1 MQQNSLTAGVAR
13 IDITPPLGFR
23 MQGAMRRTEGATGTE
38 SPLLATALV
47 LADENVK
54 LTILDCDLIGFDVAL
69 ANEIR
74 GRIGE
79 KINISAA
86 NVFLGCTHTHNGP
99 CTARG
104 VLGGVHDV
112 GGESWEID
120 ALDTYIENL
129 TFQLV
134 ELSEMANGN
143 CQPAR
148 AGGGEGKA
156 LVAVNREEIDASG
169 RTFVGRNPDG
179 ITDHSVPVLRVD
191 DLEGNPIAVLT
202 GYACHPV
209 SMGYEIYEFTPDF
222 PGVVRRIVERATGA
236 KCLYLTGAAG
246 NQASLSFLQS
256 DWGEMERMGGQ
267 IGAAAVQEFYRIE
280 TRPNETIREVGKSLS
295 DVAHYSKKFSNGYT
309 HENFLISTRQ
319 VTVPLQKL
327 PEIHEAE
334 QQFHEAHER
343 LKKLT
348 SEGAPKTKTYPQM
361 LVERWAK
368 GVLDKVQSGIAS
380 EELTFQIQGFRL
392 DDFVLLAMPGEPFVE
407 IGLGAKQ
414 HSTAATTMFAG
425 YCNGLLGYWPTPE
438 TINQGGMAV
447 SSAVKTYN
455 NSAPP
460 VAEAVEIIIE
470 NFSHLIDTLMS

>member
-23 MQGAMRRTEGATGTE
+23 MQGAMRRTEGATGIE

-143 CQPAR
+143 
-148 AGGGEGKA
+148 
-156 LVAVNREEIDASG
+156 
-169 RTFVGRNPDG
+169 
-179 ITDHSVPVLRVD
+179 
-191 DLEGNPIAVLT
+191 
-202 GYACHPV
+202 
-209 SMGYEIYEFTPDF
+209 
-222 PGVVRRIVERATGA
+222 
-236 KCLYLTGAAG
+236 
-246 NQASLSFLQS
+246 
-256 DWGEMERMGGQ
+256 
-267 IGAAAVQEFYRIE
+267 
-280 TRPNETIREVGKSLS
+280 
-295 DVAHYSKKFSNGYT
+295 
-309 HENFLISTRQ
+309 
-319 VTVPLQKL
+319 
-327 PEIHEAE
+327 
-334 QQFHEAHER
+334 
-343 LKKLT
+343 
-348 SEGAPKTKTYPQM
+348 
-361 LVERWAK
+361 
-368 GVLDKVQSGIAS
+368 
-380 EELTFQIQGFRL
+380 
-392 DDFVLLAMPGEPFVE
+392 
-407 IGLGAKQ
+407 
-414 HSTAATTMFAG
+414 
-425 YCNGLLGYWPTPE
+425 
-438 TINQGGMAV
+438 
-447 SSAVKTYN
+447 
-455 NSAPP
+455 
-460 VAEAVEIIIE
+460 
-470 NFSHLIDTLMS
+470 

>member
-1 MQQNSLTAGVAR
+1 MRKNSLTAGVAR
-13 IDITPPLGFR
+13 VDITPPVGFR
-23 MQGAMRRTEGATGTE
+23 MQGAMRRTEGATGVE

-47 LADENVK
+47 LSDENLK
-54 LTILDCDLIGFDVAL
+54 LIILDCDLIGFDIAL

-79 KINISAA
+79 KINISAD

-112 GGESWEID
+112 GGESWEIGELD
-120 ALDTYIENL
+120 AYIGNL
-129 TFQLV
+129 VSQLV
-134 ELSEMANGN
+134 GLSQMADRER
-143 CQPAR
+143 QPAR
-148 AGGGEGKA
+148 ACGGEGTA
-156 LVAVNREEIDASG
+156 GVAVNREEVDSTG
-169 RTFVGRNPDG
+169 KTFVGRNPNG
-179 ITDHSVPVLRVD
+179 VTDHSVPVLRID
-191 DLEGNPIAVLT
+191 DLVGNPIAVLT

-236 KCLYLTGAAG
+236 TCLYLTGAAG

-267 IGAAAVQEFYRIE
+267 IGAAVVQEFYRIE
-280 TRPNETIREVGKSLS
+280 TRPNETVREVGKSLS
-295 DVAHYSKKFSNGYT
+295 DVAHYYKKFSNKYT
-309 HENFLISTRQ
+309 HEKFAISARK

-327 PEIHEAE
+327 PDLNEAE
-334 QQFHEAHER
+334 QQFRKAHER
-343 LKKLT
+343 LQKLT
-348 SEGAPKTKTYPQM
+348 SDRAPKTMTYPQM

-368 GVLDKVQSGIAS
+368 DVLDKVKSGVTS
-380 EELTFQIQGFRL
+380 EELTFQIHGFCL
-392 DDFVLLAMPGEPFVE
+392 NDFVLLAMPGEPFVE

-414 HSTAATTMFAG
+414 HSTAAVTMFAG

-460 VAEAVEIIIE
+460 VAEAVEIIIDE
-470 NFSHLIDTLMS
+470 FSHLANALMS